1 MAKETNYLKSFYWKD
16 YVTITIGLIIFAVG
30 FNGFIIPNQIVAG
43 GLGGVSVLLKTAFG
57 IPVSI
62 TYLVV
67 NTILMILAW
76 FILGKNYVVKS
87 LYGVAGITVL
97 MGVAE
102 QLITGPI
109 IHADPLMASIVGAF
123 CCGIGLGLVYSMN
136 ASTGGTDII
145 GAMITKYKYIS
156 MGRGLLYIDFF
167 IVCSSFL
174 LFHSIE
180 KIIYGLVV
188 ISVMYYTADMVIKRG
203 ETIGSI
209 YHFLTEIRRNCFAH
223 QYRASSRMYRAR
235 GNGMVFQTTTK
246 STYRACPQNRVH
258 VYFPACEK
266 HRRKCLHLAMQCCW
280 RLWKR
285 I

>member
-109 IHADPLMASIVGAF
+109 IHADPLMASIV
-123 CCGIGLGLVYSMN
+123 
-136 ASTGGTDII
+136 
-145 GAMITKYKYIS
+145 
-156 MGRGLLYIDFF
+156 
-167 IVCSSFL
+167 
-174 LFHSIE
+174 
-180 KIIYGLVV
+180 
-188 ISVMYYTADMVIKRG
+188 
-203 ETIGSI
+203 
-209 YHFLTEIRRNCFAH
+209 
-223 QYRASSRMYRAR
+223 
-235 GNGMVFQTTTK
+235 
-246 STYRACPQNRVH
+246 
-258 VYFPACEK
+258 
-266 HRRKCLHLAMQCCW
+266 
-280 RLWKR
+280 
-285 I
+285 